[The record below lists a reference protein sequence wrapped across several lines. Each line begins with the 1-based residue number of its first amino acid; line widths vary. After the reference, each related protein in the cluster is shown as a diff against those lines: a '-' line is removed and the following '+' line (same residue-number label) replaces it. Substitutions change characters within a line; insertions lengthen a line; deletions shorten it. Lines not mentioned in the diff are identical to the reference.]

1 MDARIEAE
9 SMVIGVETPVAKV
22 VTSEKADDLTV
33 MVDSL
38 FDAASVLALLTNQGN
53 SITAVAPDYSN
64 GRKVSGLAL
73 VG

>member
-1 MDARIEAE
+1 
-9 SMVIGVETPVAKV
+9 MVIGVETPVAKV

>member
-9 SMVIGVETPVAKV
+9 AMTMGAEAPVVIVR
-22 VTSEKADDLTV
+22 TSEKVDDLTV

-64 GRKVSGLAL
+64 GRKESGLAL